1 MYIFNYLIYS
11 ILCLLFV
18 FVSCENC
25 MCGFE
30 SNSQRINVRCHAG
43 CGCSEYQR
51 YNFLKAIHNLP
62 LRAYYLIWVVQ
73 NIKDTIF

>member
-18 FVSCENC
+18 FVSCGNC

-30 SNSQRINVRCHAG
+30 SNSQLFSRLAFLCARMVLMNK
-43 CGCSEYQR
+43 
-51 YNFLKAIHNLP
+51 FTKLKAIHNLKV
-62 LRAYYLIWVVQ
+62 I
-73 NIKDTIF
+73 TIFV